1 MDCLGDTIDTYEC
14 HCKAAKAIVRYEKSC
29 FFGWVADLE
38 GIAKIHGLK
47 V

>member
-1 MDCLGDTIDTYEC
+1 MDCLGDAIDQCERR
-14 HCKAAKAIVRYEKSC
+14 CKAAKAVVRYEKSC
-29 FFGWVADLE
+29 FFGWIADLE